1 MKQRFLALAAVFSFA
16 VAALS
21 APNLSKAIQTLRAVG
36 PEGEGN
42 AAAAKAWQTLT
53 KADAKALPA
62 ILAAM
67 DGASPLAAN
76 WLRGAVDTIAGRSK
90 TLPASELQ
98 RFLENKKHNPRAR
111 RLAFE
116 LIQRVD
122 AKRAEK
128 LIPKMLND
136 PSVELRRDAVQ
147 RLLDAAQ
154 DLKKAKKDESAKKEF
169 RQALAAARDIDQ
181 IKTITTQLR
190 QLKETVDLPR
200 HFGFLM
206 HWQVIGP
213 FDNSGRQGHA
223 AVYPP
228 EKEVKLDARYRG
240 KTGPVGWSKF
250 VTADEYGMV
259 DINKA
264 YPGMLK
270 EVTAYAYTV
279 YEAAEARDVELR
291 LGCKNAWKIW
301 LNGKLVFERDEYHRG
316 TRIDHYQLKAR
327 LRKGPNT
334 LLVKLGQNEQTQPW
348 TKEWRFQLRIC
359 DSTGTALLAANR
371 PVTPQQGTDNGG
383 TAPKPRKKN

>member
-1 MKQRFLALAAVFSFA
+1 MKQRLLALVAVLSCA
-16 VAALS
+16 VAS
-21 APNLSKAIQTLRAVG
+21 AGAADFSQVIKTLRAVG
-36 PEGEGN
+36 PEGKGN
-42 AAAAKAWQTLT
+42 AEAAKAWQSLAR
-53 KADAKALPA
+53 ADAKVLPM
-62 ILAAM
+62 ILEAM

-76 WLRGAVDTIAGRSK
+76 WLRAAVDAIAGRAK
-90 TLPASELQ
+90 VLPVAELQ
-98 RFLENKKHNPRAR
+98 KFLQDRKHNPRAR

-116 LIQRVD
+116 LIRRVD
-122 AKRAEK
+122 EARAVN
-128 LIPKMLND
+128 LIPDMLND
-136 PSVELRRDAVQ
+136 PSVELRRDAVD
-147 RLLDAAQ
+147 RVIEAAQ
-154 DLKKAKKDESAKKEF
+154 ELSKAKKDVSAKKEF

-190 QLKETVDLPR
+190 QLKETVDLPQ

-213 FDNSGRQGHA
+213 FDNTGRKGHTV
-223 AVYPP
+223 VYPP

-279 YEAAEARDVELR
+279 YEATDSRDVELR

-371 PVTPQQGTDNGG
+371 PATPQQGTDNGG
-383 TAPKPRKKN
+383 TTPKPRKKN